1 MAQTHISGP
10 VIARLLACSRM
21 TANENM
27 RAGAYGPLLR
37 LGRMQYAALTAVE
50 RRAGRQF
57 SPEQIAMAVNGR
69 PDRIIVFQNHEDTDG
84 A

>member
-27 RAGAYGPLLR
+27 RSGAFGPLLR
-37 LGRMQYAALTAVE
+37 LGRIQYAALAAVE

-57 SPEQIAMAVNGR
+57 SPEQVDLAVGGR
-69 PDRIIVFQNHEDTDG
+69 PDRIIIFDD
-84 A
+84 

>member
-1 MAQTHISGP
+1 VTETRISGP

-37 LGRMQYAALTAVE
+37 LGRIQYAALAAVE
-50 RRAGRQF
+50 RRVGQRF
-57 SPEQIAMAVNGR
+57 SPEQIAIAVAGR
-69 PDRIIVFQNHEDTDG
+69 PDRIIVFHDQEI